1 MNQKKKRKGK
11 GRGKPTTIL
20 RCEAAGRWTDGLIG
34 RRSFRVATP
43 THRHFTLEAKHFRL
57 PLVVDLSSSAGH
69 RQSIITR
76 SSSTRQVDARR
87 LQLVCLVLWSFNFS
101 ESLHF
106 SSATRLETQHWYTE
120 RDNERRMEDVVQ
132 VEDEVGLFGWIDSIN
147 FFPYLYIYFL
157 QDSRRTAFQITSPL
171 SPSSLG
177 DPSLKLS
184 THLEL

>member
-1 MNQKKKRKGK
+1 M
-11 GRGKPTTIL
+11 TIL

-34 RRSFRVATP
+34 RRRCDGVSEQPHPHTDIS
-43 THRHFTLEAKHFRL
+43 RL
-57 PLVVDLSSSAGH
+57 KLNTFAC
-69 RQSIITR
+69 R
-76 SSSTRQVDARR
+76 SSSICHLPPVIVDQSSLVR
-87 LQLVCLVLWSFNFS
+87 LLLAKSTLVVFNLFVSSFGPSISEFCS

-157 QDSRRTAFQITSPL
+157 QDSQRTAFQITSPL